1 MKRMHWILALVLT
14 LAMMFSLAACA
25 SEPAGEDAAQAPA
38 EDAVFTCGDMKLTV
52 PAQYADLVIV
62 ETDPDDA
69 SFVVSEKASVEASGA
84 PDGAGWLFTA
94 ARIDENTLHELRM
107 ADFQGAEVFARDAEG
122 NYYCLYHPSDLRIFR
137 DGTITEEDM
146 DQWSTLSE
154 WAGGV
159 PEAFRAEND
168 GLEAFTVS
176 DTDLDGLLAR
186 AAYQDDASFTISAT
200 AYGEQQPGGVKK
212 SAYFDQLLDGT
223 VFEIWENGDAPDGE
237 YIVLNLP
244 DENVQLR
251 FYLSEPNTIGVVRED
266 QVDYY
271 VARFADK
278 SVKAVDIMQS
288 WYDALVEANA

>member
-1 MKRMHWILALVLT
+1 
-14 LAMMFSLAACA
+14 
-25 SEPAGEDAAQAPA
+25 
-38 EDAVFTCGDMKLTV
+38 
-52 PAQYADLVIV
+52 
-62 ETDPDDA
+62 
-69 SFVVSEKASVEASGA
+69 
-84 PDGAGWLFTA
+84 
-94 ARIDENTLHELRM
+94 
-107 ADFQGAEVFARDAEG
+107 
-122 NYYCLYHPSDLRIFR
+122 
-137 DGTITEEDM
+137 M

-159 PEAFRAEND
+159 PEAFRAENE

-223 VFEIWENGDAPDGE
+223 VFELWENGSAPDGE